1 MMQPDKPTIL
11 ILATRT
17 GGGHLNLA
25 LSLREKL
32 EDRYTV
38 VIEDGVFQ
46 RGDRF
51 YAFTSR
57 YSVQYL
63 RWQYVLSNLAF
74 ISLLVHFVVTL
85 LTWRRLDA
93 LLERVQPQLIIVT
106 HAYLSYTTARANERR
121 PQRVPLVFQLTDLG
135 ELHMMWFTEKKAD
148 AYLAPSEEIARQARR
163 HGIEERR
170 LCVTGRP
177 VRRQFV
183 DIDGYSREETLAALD
198 LRPDLFTLFL
208 QGGALGSARAD
219 RSVGDLLRVVHEGIP
234 AQILLAVGKNER
246 VAERYAGIP
255 QVRLIPFT
263 EHIAP
268 YMAAADVIVGKAGAS
283 FITEAFML
291 SKPFLVTSYIPGQ
304 ETANLRFIEQHHLGW
319 VRTHPADQRS
329 LVAALASDSQMID
342 DMRPGIQALRA
353 WNVQAN
359 AATGSIIDR
368 LLS

>member
-1 MMQPDKPTIL
+1 MQSEKPTIL
-11 ILATRT
+11 ILATRA

-38 VIEDGVFQ
+38 VIEDGVFE

-51 YAFTSR
+51 YTFTSR

-121 PQRVPLVFQLTDLG
+121 SQRVPLVFQLTDLG
-135 ELHMMWFTEKKAD
+135 ELHMTWFTEKHAD
-148 AYLAPSEEIARQARR
+148 AYLAPSDEIAQQARR
-163 HGIEERR
+163 HGIDQCR
-170 LCVTGRP
+170 LFVTGRP

-183 DIDGYSREETLAALD
+183 EIEAYSRDETLAALG
-198 LRPDLFTLFL
+198 LRPDILTLFL
-208 QGGALGSARAD
+208 QGGALGSAGAD
-219 RSVGDLLRVVHEGIP
+219 RSISALLNRDIP
-234 AQILLAVGKNER
+234 VQIMLAVGKNER
-246 VAERYAGIP
+246 IAEHYANIP
-255 QVRLIPFT
+255 QVRLIPFI
-263 EHIAP
+263 EQIAP

-304 ETANLRFIEQHHLGW
+304 ETANLRFIEQHRLGW
-319 VRTHPADQRS
+319 VCTDPAAQKS
-329 LVAALASDSQMID
+329 LIAALASDPRVID
-342 DMRPGIQALRA
+342 GLQESLQAQRA
-353 WNVQAN
+353 WNLQVNGAI
-359 AATGSIIDR
+359 GSIIDR